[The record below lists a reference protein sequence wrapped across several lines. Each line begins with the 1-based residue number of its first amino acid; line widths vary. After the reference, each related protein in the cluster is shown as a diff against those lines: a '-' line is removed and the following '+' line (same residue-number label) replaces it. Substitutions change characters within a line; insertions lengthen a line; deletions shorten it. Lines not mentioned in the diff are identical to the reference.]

1 MSAVLLGDASSAG
14 LEGLDADVRYE
25 LVHKARAPR
34 VRAATREKIA
44 ATITDA
50 LAWQAERLSDLY
62 ASFAG
67 EPKPAAAPS
76 ADEQA
81 AEASAEAAP
90 PAAEKAPRRPAKR
103 LPKLPE

>member
-1 MSAVLLGDASSAG
+1 MSLSAVVQP
-14 LEGLDADVRYE
+14 VRIVS
-25 LVHKARAPR
+25 LRATAVAALRRGSKPTR